1 MMDREQL
8 RAFALR
14 AQAMMDG
21 GAPEDSL
28 RHFLSSRLSSIFP
41 DSPWWIQAHMEGTE
55 AHVRFS
61 AGERS
66 RRGFADALV
75 GKTAIEYEKN
85 LTRRAIFDEGYHQVR
100 EYCAA
105 LRSRGIEQEEIL
117 GVLSDTVR
125 WYGYTVQEIGRAH
138 V

>member
-85 LTRRAIFDEGYHQVR
+85 LTRRAIFDESGNTAPH
-100 EYCAA
+100 CAA
-105 LRSRGIEQEEIL
+105 GA
-117 GVLSDTVR
+117 LSKRKFSGCSPIRCAGTGTPCR
-125 WYGYTVQEIGRAH
+125 
-138 V
+138 

>member
-75 GKTAIEYEKN
+75 GKTA
-85 LTRRAIFDEGYHQVR
+85 R
-100 EYCAA
+100 
-105 LRSRGIEQEEIL
+105 
-117 GVLSDTVR
+117 
-125 WYGYTVQEIGRAH
+125 
-138 V
+138 